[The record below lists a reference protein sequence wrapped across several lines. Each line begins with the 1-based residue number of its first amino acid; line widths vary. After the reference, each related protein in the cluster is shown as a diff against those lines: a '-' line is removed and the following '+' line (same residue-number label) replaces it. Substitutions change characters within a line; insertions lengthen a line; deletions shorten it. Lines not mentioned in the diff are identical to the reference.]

1 MATLTLNIYGRGEE
15 KNTVVKKYTAEGYD
29 MPLGVITDICD
40 IVDADNMTDEKAIA
54 IAAVKGVRLISP
66 VLKDV
71 FPGVTDEELRNVK
84 TKELITLFVQLARE
98 AIGSFEILKKGN

>member
-29 MPLGVITDICD
+29 LPLGVITDICD

>member
-15 KNTVVKKYTAEGYD
+15 RNTVVKKYTAEGYD
-29 MPLGVITDICD
+29 LPLGVITDICD

>member
-29 MPLGVITDICD
+29 LPLGVITDICD

-71 FPGVTDEELRNVK
+71 FPGVTDEEIRNVK